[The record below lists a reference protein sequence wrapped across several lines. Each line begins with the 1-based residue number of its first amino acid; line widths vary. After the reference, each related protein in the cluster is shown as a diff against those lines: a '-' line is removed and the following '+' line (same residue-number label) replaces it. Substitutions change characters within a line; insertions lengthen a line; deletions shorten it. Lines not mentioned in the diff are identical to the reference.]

1 MVDLPVAAA
10 AQVTS
15 PSSSIFDSY
24 QFGFG
29 PERWARAEQVAHE
42 LIQKVQLTAAS
53 EERRRQI
60 TDYVQRFIRNR
71 LGAEVFPYGSVPLK
85 TYLPDGDIDLTAFGG
100 ANSEDKLA
108 NEIKFSLEEETK
120 NKAAEFVVKDV
131 QLIHAEVKIV
141 KCIVQD
147 IVVDISLNQIGG
159 LSALCFLEQVDRFI
173 GKDHLFKRSII
184 LTKAWCYYESRI
196 LGAFH
201 GLISTYA
208 LEIMVLYIF
217 HLFYSTLNGPL
228 SVLHKFLDYFSKF
241 DWETYCISLKGP
253 VRLSSLPDVVP
264 EILEDCCGDLMLTSD
279 FLSSSTKAFSI
290 PSTNSRGFQQKHLNI
305 IDPLKETNNLGRS
318 VNKANYYRIR
328 SAFSF
333 GAQRL
338 NRILLQPEHVIPKE
352 LHKFFS
358 DSMARHGCGQRHDV
372 QDFVPPPTCDD
383 TITDLPVSKAELRKN
398 DILSFKTRV
407 NHTGLA
413 TDLATSGMQGLRI
426 SSDSPD
432 TVVPIIEESSRA
444 TVKPIF
450 APHLFFSNSKMF
462 NRSTRGGKSDSNH
475 CNDPKENVS
484 SVKANAIVLDGAKP
498 LTFSGNSNN
507 MKWDQ
512 GSASRIG
519 TPELLNFSVDLT
531 GDYESHLYGL
541 EYGRR
546 CYEYTLPVPSS
557 PVPPS
562 RSPPLF
568 QIKNPQD
575 DVQSPS
581 QLQTNGFSFRHPNSS
596 HPVTPVYAMPHLL
609 LPGVAVGWEEMPK
622 PRGTGTYFPN
632 TNKPPQGYRPSA
644 LKGWSEAPP
653 RTYHN
658 NERNPIQPSMLDRS
672 LHEPAPSS
680 ESRQPSSPPYSD
692 GLIIEREPEG
702 TVEYGVVHAFGTSMQ
717 EISRRQRPVSSS
729 PRSFPPTPRPQPG
742 FSREHDRIPMRS
754 SYSLKDDDDFP
765 PLPV

>member
-1 MVDLPVAAA
+1 MVDLPVGAAA
-10 AQVTS
+10 KVTS

-24 QFGFG
+24 QFDFG
-29 PERWARAEQVAHE
+29 PERWAQAEQVARE

-53 EERRRQI
+53 EERRRKI
-60 TDYVQRFIRNR
+60 TDYIQRFIRNR

-108 NEIKFSLEEETK
+108 DEIRVALEEEAK

-131 QLIHAEVKIV
+131 QLIHAEVKVV

-173 GKDHLFKRSII
+173 GKDNLFKRSII

-196 LGAFH
+196 LGGHH

-264 EILEDCCGDLMLTSD
+264 EIVEDCRGDLMLNND
-279 FLSSSTKAFSI
+279 FLSSCTKAFSI

-318 VNKANYYRIR
+318 VNKANFYRIR
-328 SAFSF
+328 SAFNY

-338 NRILLQPEHVIPKE
+338 DRILLQPEHVIPKE

-372 QDFVPPPTCDD
+372 QDFVPPPTCNG
-383 TITDLPVSKAELRKN
+383 TVADLPVSKAELQKN
-398 DILSFKTRV
+398 ETRV
-407 NHTGLA
+407 NQTDFA
-413 TDLATSGMQGLRI
+413 TELATSGMQGLRI

-432 TVVPIIEESSRA
+432 AMVPITVESARA
-444 TVKPIF
+444 RAHDKPIF
-450 APHLFFSNSKMF
+450 AAPHLFFSNSKM
-462 NRSTRGGKSDSNH
+462 STRSGNSDSDH
-475 CNDPKENVS
+475 CNDTKESVS
-484 SVKANAIVLDGAKP
+484 SVKTNAILLDGANP
-498 LTFSGNSNN
+498 LTFSGHSNN

-512 GSASRIG
+512 GSASRSG
-519 TPELLNFSVDLT
+519 TPDSSNFSVDLT
-531 GDYESHLYGL
+531 GDYESFSCGL

-546 CYEYTLPVPSS
+546 CHRYTLAVPSS
-557 PVPPS
+557 LLPPS

-568 QIKNPQD
+568 QIQNPQD

-581 QLQTNGFSFRHPNSS
+581 QLPTNGLSFRHPNSF
-596 HPVTPVYAMPHLL
+596 HPGSPVYAMPHLL
-609 LPGVAVGWEEMPK
+609 LPGLAFGWEDMPK

-632 TNKPPQGYRPSA
+632 TNQPPQGYRPSA
-644 LKGWSEAPP
+644 LKGRSEAPP
-653 RTYHN
+653 RTPHN
-658 NERNPIQPSMLDRS
+658 NERNPTYIQPSILDRS
-672 LHEPAPSS
+672 PHEPAPSS
-680 ESRQPSSPPYSD
+680 ESRQPSSPPHSN
-692 GLIIEREPEG
+692 EREPEG
-702 TVEYGVVHAFGTSMQ
+702 TVESGVGHAFGTSMQ

-729 PRSFPPTPRPQPG
+729 PRGFPVTQRPQPG
-742 FSREHDRIPMRS
+742 FSKEHDRIAMRS

-765 PLPV
+765 PLSF

>member
-1 MVDLPVAAA
+1 MVDLPVGAAA
-10 AQVTS
+10 KVTL
-15 PSSSIFDSY
+15 PSSSIFDSH
-24 QFGFG
+24 QFDFG
-29 PERWARAEQVAHE
+29 PERWAQTEQAAHE

-53 EERRRQI
+53 EERRGKI
-60 TDYVQRFIRNR
+60 TGYVQRLIRNR

-108 NEIKFSLEEETK
+108 DEIKFALEEEAK
-120 NKAAEFVVKDV
+120 NKEAEFVVKDV

-196 LGAFH
+196 LGADH

-228 SVLHKFLDYFSKF
+228 SVLRKFLDYFSKF

-264 EILEDCCGDLMLTSD
+264 EILEDCCGDLMLTND
-279 FLSSSTKAFSI
+279 FLSSCTKAFSI

-318 VNKANYYRIR
+318 VNKANFYRIR
-328 SAFSF
+328 SAFNY
-333 GAQRL
+333 GTQRL
-338 NRILLQPEHVIPKE
+338 ERIFLQPEHVIPKE

-358 DSMARHGCGQRHDV
+358 DSMARHRCGQRHDV
-372 QDFVPPPTCDD
+372 QEFVPPPTCNG

-398 DILSFKTRV
+398 DILSFETHV
-407 NHTGLA
+407 NHSHLA
-413 TDLATSGMQGLRI
+413 LDLATSGMQGLGI
-426 SSDSPD
+426 SSDFPD
-432 TVVPIIEESSRA
+432 TMVPIIESARA
-444 TVKPIF
+444 TVKPVF
-450 APHLFFSNSKMF
+450 ASHLVFSNSKMH
-462 NRSTRGGKSDSNH
+462 NGSTRNIKSDSDH
-475 CNDPKENVS
+475 CNDSKAGVS
-484 SVKANAIVLDGAKP
+484 SVKANDILMDGARP
-498 LTFSGNSNN
+498 LTF
-507 MKWDQ
+507 Q
-512 GSASRIG
+512 GSANRIG

-531 GDYESHLYGL
+531 GDYESYLYGL

-546 CYEYTLPVPSS
+546 CYEYTLAVPSS

-562 RSPPLF
+562 RSPPFF

-581 QLQTNGFSFRHPNSS
+581 QLPTNGFSFRHPNSF
-596 HPVTPVYAMPHLL
+596 HPGSPVYAMPHLL
-609 LPGVAVGWEEMPK
+609 LPGMAFGWEEMPK

-632 TNKPPQGYRPSA
+632 TNQPPQGYRPSA
-644 LKGWSEAPP
+644 LKGRSQAPP
-653 RTYHN
+653 RSHLN
-658 NERNPIQPSMLDRS
+658 NEWNPIFMEPSMLDRS

-680 ESRQPSSPPYSD
+680 DSRQQSSPHCN
-692 GLIIEREPEG
+692 GLAIEREPEG
-702 TVEYGVVHAFGTSMQ
+702 TVGSGVGHAFGTSMQ
-717 EISRRQRPVSSS
+717 EISRRQRPSSSSSSSS
-729 PRSFPPTPRPQPG
+729 PRSFPATQGPQPG
-742 FSREHDRIPMRS
+742 FSRERDRIAMRS
-754 SYSLKDDDDFP
+754 SYSLKDEDDFP
-765 PLPV
+765 PLSV

>member
-1 MVDLPVAAA
+1 MVDLPAK
-10 AQVTS
+10 VTS
-15 PSSSIFDSY
+15 PSSSIFDSH
-24 QFGFG
+24 QFDFG
-29 PERWARAEQVAHE
+29 PERWAQTEQAAHE

-53 EERRRQI
+53 EERRGKI
-60 TDYVQRFIRNR
+60 TGYVQRFIRNR

-108 NEIKFSLEEETK
+108 DEIKFALEEEAK
-120 NKAAEFVVKDV
+120 NTEAEFVVKDV

-196 LGAFH
+196 LGADH

-228 SVLHKFLDYFSKF
+228 SVLRKFLDYFSKF

-264 EILEDCCGDLMLTSD
+264 EILEDCCGGLMLTND
-279 FLSSSTKAFSI
+279 FLSSCTKAFSI

-318 VNKANYYRIR
+318 VNKANFYRIR
-328 SAFSF
+328 SAFNY
-333 GAQRL
+333 GTQRL
-338 NRILLQPEHVIPKE
+338 DRILLQPEHVIPKE

-358 DSMARHGCGQRHDV
+358 DSMARHRCGQRHDV
-372 QDFVPPPTCDD
+372 QEFVPPPTC
-383 TITDLPVSKAELRKN
+383 N
-398 DILSFKTRV
+398 
-407 NHTGLA
+407 
-413 TDLATSGMQGLRI
+413 GMQGLGI
-426 SSDSPD
+426 SSDFPPD
-432 TVVPIIEESSRA
+432 TMVPIIESARA
-444 TVKPIF
+444 TVKHVF
-450 APHLFFSNSKMF
+450 ASHLVFSNSKMH
-462 NRSTRGGKSDSNH
+462 NGVGSTRNRKSDSDH
-475 CNDPKENVS
+475 CNDRKAGVS
-484 SVKANAIVLDGAKP
+484 SVKANEILMDGAKP
-498 LTFSGNSNN
+498 LTF
-507 MKWDQ
+507 Q
-512 GSASRIG
+512 GSANRTE

-531 GDYESHLYGL
+531 GDYESYLYGL

-546 CYEYTLPVPSS
+546 CYEYTLAVPSS

-562 RSPPLF
+562 RSPPFF
-568 QIKNPQD
+568 QTKNPQD

-581 QLQTNGFSFRHPNSS
+581 QLPTNGFSFRHPNSF
-596 HPVTPVYAMPHLL
+596 HPGSPVYAMPHLL
-609 LPGVAVGWEEMPK
+609 LPGMAFGWEEMPK
-622 PRGTGTYFPN
+622 TRGTGTYFPN
-632 TNKPPQGYRPSA
+632 TNQPPQGYRPSA
-644 LKGWSEAPP
+644 LKGRSQAPP
-653 RTYHN
+653 RTHLN
-658 NERNPIQPSMLDRS
+658 NEWNPIFMEPIMLDRS

-680 ESRQPSSPPYSD
+680 DSRQPSSPHCN
-692 GLIIEREPEG
+692 GLASEREPEG
-702 TVEYGVVHAFGTSMQ
+702 TVGFGVGHAFGTSMQ
-717 EISRRQRPVSSS
+717 DISRRQRPSSSSSS
-729 PRSFPPTPRPQPG
+729 PRSFPATQGPQPG
-742 FSREHDRIPMRS
+742 FSRERDRIAMRS
-754 SYSLKDDDDFP
+754 SYSLKDEDDFP
-765 PLPV
+765 PLSV